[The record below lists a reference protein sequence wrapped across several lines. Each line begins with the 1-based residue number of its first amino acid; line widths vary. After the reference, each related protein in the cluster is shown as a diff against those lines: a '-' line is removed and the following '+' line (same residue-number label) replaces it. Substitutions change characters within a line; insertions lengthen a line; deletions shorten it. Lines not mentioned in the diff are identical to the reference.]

1 MIIRSLVLAAVGL
14 TALGLTYVRIAPTD
28 PAVWHVDPTKAIRSG
43 KPNDYLVADGGD
55 RPAIVSDVPPADLL
69 SRIDAVAM
77 AEVGVTR
84 LAGSPDEGLITY
96 VQRSR
101 VIGFPDAISVSA
113 RPDGMDSRL
122 SIWSRSRYG
131 QYDFGVNRARVERWL
146 AALNLG

>member
-14 TALGLTYVRIAPTD
+14 TALGLTYVRFAPTD
-28 PAVWHVDPTKAIRSG
+28 PAVWHVDPTKAIRTG
-43 KPNDYLVADGGD
+43 KPNDYLLADGGD

-77 AEVGVTR
+77 AEAGVTR
-84 LAGSPDEGLITY
+84 LAGSPGEGLITY

-101 VIGFPDAISVSA
+101 VIGFPDVISVSA
-113 RPDGMDSRL
+113 RPDGKGSRL